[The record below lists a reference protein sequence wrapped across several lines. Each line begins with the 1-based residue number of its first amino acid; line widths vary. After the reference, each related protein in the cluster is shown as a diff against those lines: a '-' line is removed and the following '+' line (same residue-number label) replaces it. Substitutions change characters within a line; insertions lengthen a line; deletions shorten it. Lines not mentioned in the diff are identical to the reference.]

1 MTDPFAPESP
11 PYSLLCGRCRV
22 ELPERWNKARCTPL
36 PPPGGSELWVLVEP
50 KEPGRIGPSSKYL
63 CAKCTEDLRE
73 WFLAPTKDRSAL
85 GEGP

>member
-1 MTDPFAPESP
+1 VSSCPNAGTRHGA
-11 PYSLLCGRCRV
+11 LLSRRRAAASC
-22 ELPERWNKARCTPL
+22 
-36 PPPGGSELWVLVEP
+36 ELWVLVEP